1 MNPTALEDED
11 PVEFH
16 EETPEGIPAF
26 PPGPIPGIPTVD
38 MDEPVEVPYLDYDPE
53 KTKVVSGPL
62 AGAQFPGRR
71 FNNKREA
78 RKFWHDRA
86 GKIIED
92 LSVKGR
98 WIFRVRR
105 DA

>member
-1 MNPTALEDED
+1 MNEEED
-11 PVEFH
+11 PPELVLH
-16 EETPEGIPAF
+16 EETPEGISAF
-26 PPGPIPGIPTVD
+26 PTGPIPGIPTVD
-38 MDEPVEVPYLDYDPE
+38 MEEPGEVPYLHYDPA

-71 FNNKREA
+71 FTTQREA
-78 RKFWHDRA
+78 KKYWHDRA